1 MSRLILNLSYA
12 SGLMTDLVIKA
23 FELVFE
29 TLDVFEVVALLV
41 LVLLSLVKLA
51 VLFFDGRE

>member
-12 SGLMTDLVIKA
+12 SSLMTNLVVKA

-41 LVLLSLVKLA
+41 LVLLSLIKLA
-51 VLFFDGRE
+51 VLFFDSRE

>member
-1 MSRLILNLSYA
+1 MTNL
-12 SGLMTDLVIKA
+12 VVKA

-41 LVLLSLVKLA
+41 LVLLSLIKLA
-51 VLFFDGRE
+51 VLFFDSRE